1 MLTAKE
7 MQDEML
13 AVIQD
18 QLDGE
23 SAGDNS
29 YYVLQDLTKYQLEIV
44 QSFVRSWEVTPTKD

>member
-18 QLDGE
+18 QLLGE
-23 SAGDNS
+23 SAGESS
-29 YYVLQDLTKYQLEIV
+29 YYVLQELSRYQLEAV
-44 QSFVRSWEVTPTKD
+44 QCFLQSWDVTPTKD